1 MMTIEE
7 QTQPLEQQTTVEQTV
22 HSDTKVASLVT
33 AWTPITLPAVL
44 GLSQL
49 TEFKEELNKFRGQRV
64 QLNGHQVKR
73 IDTAALQLLLA
84 FMRSPEVTAG
94 WVEPSIE
101 LCSAARLLGLSTALG
116 LPTLE
121 TSLPEQVS

>member
-7 QTQPLEQQTTVEQTV
+7 QTQSPQQQTTVEQTTQ
-22 HSDTKVASLVT
+22 SDTEVTSLVT
-33 AWTPITLPAVL
+33 AWTPITLPSVL
-44 GLSQL
+44 SLSQL
-49 TEFKEELNKFRGQRV
+49 SEFKEELDKYRGQRV
-64 QLNGHQVKR
+64 QLKGHQVKR
-73 IDTAALQLLLA
+73 IDTASLQLLLA